1 MDFVENKEKEKR
13 KIKVLLAKTGLDSHD
28 KGIRMV
34 ARGLKDAGM
43 EVIYAGL
50 YQTPEQVVKT
60 ALEEAVDVVGLGV
73 HTGVQ
78 RTLFPHVRALLNA
91 NRGEG
96 IILIGGGVIP
106 EEDIRALKAEG
117 AVAEVFG
124 PGTPLQKIADWIA
137 RAAAS

>member
-1 MDFVENKEKEKR
+1 MESRENK

-34 ARGLKDAGM
+34 ARGLKEAGM

-60 ALEEAVDVVGLGV
+60 AVEEAVDVVGLGV

-91 NRGEG
+91 NQGEG
-96 IILIGGGVIP
+96 ILLIGGGVIP
-106 EEDIRALKAEG
+106 EEDIQALKEAG

-124 PGTPLQKIADWIA
+124 PGTPLYEIADWIKQTVGK
-137 RAAAS
+137 